1 MINTELTM
9 RSQAPATTTLS
20 MFLEK
25 QRNDMIAFS
34 QEQNISTVLMFSVF
48 RQWAEDNLQ
57 SPID

>member
-1 MINTELTM
+1 MINTELSM
-9 RSQAPATTTLS
+9 RSQAPATTNLS

-25 QRNDMIAFS
+25 QRKDMIAFS
-34 QEQNISTVLMFSVF
+34 KEQNISTVLMFSVY

>member
-9 RSQAPATTTLS
+9 RSQAPGSTTLS

-34 QEQNISTVLMFSVF
+34 KEQNISTVLMFSVY
-48 RQWAEDNLQ
+48 RQWAEDHLQ

>member
-34 QEQNISTVLMFSVF
+34 QEQNISTVLMFSVY
-48 RQWAEDNLQ
+48 RQWAEENLQ